1 MGTFKE
7 PQLSRRLLENM
18 SFSGYAQ
25 GCLLAPKWLPGGYVL
40 ASPDPSFGS
49 LFVKGDPSVA
59 QECRHAD
66 FLHFLTEF
74 SKDFKF
80 LGGFRGAIAT
90 PFI

>member
-40 ASPDPSFGS
+40 ASPVPSFGS

-59 QECRHAD
+59 QDCRHAD
-66 FLHFLTEF
+66 FLRFLTEMHVLLEVF
-74 SKDFKF
+74 
-80 LGGFRGAIAT
+80 
-90 PFI
+90 

>member
-25 GCLLAPKWLPGGYVL
+25 ACLLAPKWVPGGYVL

-49 LFVKGDPSVA
+49 LFVMGDPSVA
-59 QECRHAD
+59 QECRHAGFFR
-66 FLHFLTEF
+66 FLAEINVLLEVLLVAF
-74 SKDFKF
+74 
-80 LGGFRGAIAT
+80 
-90 PFI
+90 